1 MIYCGD
7 CHSKMRYHTNT
18 VNKDIYYFTC
28 SDNKVDYCGNCPG
41 RHYVRADSLEEVVK
55 AELLIKKN
63 ETTLTNEQK
72 ANEEALHKAGLR
84 LETVIRLY
92 EKLYEDNAIGK
103 VSDEWFSELS
113 HKYEVERLELK
124 SKIHTLK
131 TAMSESQRQKSEC
144 EKFIQTVRQFMQMQK
159 LTAPLLR
166 ELIDH
171 IDVFETEGTDKNR
184 TQRIVIYYRFIGY
197 IVIPECYS
205 RENYTADI
213 RQGVSIEYLTEP
225 KSA

>member
-1 MIYCGD
+1 M
-7 CHSKMRYHTNT
+7 
-18 VNKDIYYFTC
+18 
-28 SDNKVDYCGNCPG
+28 
-41 RHYVRADSLEEVVK
+41 A
-55 AELLIKKN
+55 
-63 ETTLTNEQK
+63 NEQK
-72 ANEEALHKAGLR
+72 ANEEALHKAELR

-131 TAMSESQRQKSEC
+131 TAMSNSHRQKTEC

-159 LTAPLLR
+159 FTAPLLR

-171 IDVFETEGTDKNR
+171 IDVFETEGTGKNR
-184 TQRIVIYYRFIGY
+184 TQRIVIYYCFIGY
-197 IVIPECYS
+197 IAIP
-205 RENYTADI
+205 
-213 RQGVSIEYLTEP
+213 
-225 KSA
+225 